1 MPRDSKSLKP
11 RTKLQSF
18 YQLTKP
24 GIVYGNAMHILATAL
39 FAAAAS
45 GFKPIPIAGT
55 LVGVS
60 LIIASACVVNCI
72 MDRFADA
79 KMDRTKKRPLP
90 RGEVSVRAAIVYS
103 LILAA
108 IGVVVILYTANWV
121 VLAAALACHLT
132 YTALYGFVKRRSWVS
147 TMVGTIPGTLPA
159 VAGYAAIDPTMP
171 LAAWLL
177 ALLILVWQLPHFYA
191 LALYRR
197 DDYAKSGFPMISVVK
212 SRRTVTNH
220 IIVTA
225 LLYGVIATSLLLY
238 APIHEV
244 PGIIL
249 FGSAA
254 AWVAYVLT
262 AKQRGSDA
270 WARKVFGTSLYMPI
284 AILVAGIVALALS
297 VVYNVQ

>member
-1 MPRDSKSLKP
+1 MKKQQSTGKS
-11 RTKLQSF
+11 RTKVQSF
-18 YQLTKP
+18 YHLAKP
-24 GIVYGNAMHILATAL
+24 GIVYGNAMHILALAL

-45 GFKPIPIAGT
+45 GFKLLPIVGT

-79 KMDRTKKRPLP
+79 KMDRTKNRPLP
-90 RGEVSVRAAIVYS
+90 RGEVSVRAAVLYS
-103 LILAA
+103 ALLAA
-108 IGVVVILYTANWV
+108 AGVGVIVLTANLV
-121 VLAAALACHLT
+121 VLAAALACHIT

-212 SRRTVTNH
+212 SRETVTKH

-225 LLYGVIATSLLLY
+225 VLYGIVAASLLLY
-238 APIHEV
+238 APIHIV
-244 PGIIL
+244 PGVIL

-254 AWVAYVLT
+254 AWVVYVLT

-270 WARKVFGTSLYMPI
+270 WARKVFGTSLYMPM
-284 AILVAGIVALALS
+284 AILLAGIAAIVISIL
-297 VVYNVQ
+297 

>member
-1 MPRDSKSLKP
+1 MPRASKEYVP
-11 RTKLQSF
+11 RTKVQSF
-18 YQLTKP
+18 YHLAKP
-24 GIVYGNAMHILATAL
+24 GIVYGNAMHILALAL

-45 GFKPIPIAGT
+45 GFKLVPILGT

-60 LIIASACVVNCI
+60 LIIGSACVVNCI

-79 KMDRTKKRPLP
+79 KMERTKNRPLP
-90 RGEVSVRAAIVYS
+90 RGEVSVRAAVLYAI
-103 LILAA
+103 ILAA
-108 IGVVVILYTANWV
+108 VGVIIVVLTANWV
-121 VLAAALACHLT
+121 VLAVALVCHST

-171 LAAWLL
+171 LGAWLL

-212 SRRTVTNH
+212 SRKIVTSH

-225 LLYGVIATSLLLY
+225 LLYGVVATSLLLY
-238 APIHEV
+238 SPVHVV

-254 AWVAYVLT
+254 AWVTYVLV

-270 WARKVFGTSLYMPI
+270 WARKVFGTSLYMPM
-284 AILVAGIVALALS
+284 AILLAGIVAVLLS
-297 VVYNVQ
+297 IS